1 MVVFSSQGFLV
12 GQFHYLL
19 SLHIQLRFTLLS
31 KCFLNNVCTSFVF
44 LLPIV
49 VFFHYYTLHRHSHQY
64 IYVCLYILY
73 SYQTTLTL
81 TFAVIPMF
89 QKRKTF
95 TVNNISPVVKPSSL
109 KNLIPKKEAEEE
121 RIRTLRN
128 SAQYFLP
135 GFSTLQKCGIVTRQ
149 SPCGWCWTCCCCCCC
164 WCWKC

>member
-1 MVVFSSQGFLV
+1 MFSKRCVHKFCVFVANCCL
-12 GQFHYLL
+12 
-19 SLHIQLRFTLLS
+19 
-31 KCFLNNVCTSFVF
+31 
-44 LLPIV
+44 
-49 VFFHYYTLHRHSHQY
+49 FHYYTLHRHSHQY

-89 QKRKTF
+89 QKGNPSLI
-95 TVNNISPVVKPSSL
+95 NNISPVVKPSSL
-109 KNLIPKKEAEEE
+109 KNLNPKKKPRRNYLGTDRFCAP
-121 RIRTLRN
+121 RN

-164 WCWKC
+164 